1 MPRLVGIK
9 LRKGATMGKYD
20 DIINLPNPTPTC
32 RPRMSAL
39 DRAAQFA
46 PFAALT
52 GYEAVVAEAARLT
65 DDRLELSEDM
75 KIILNDKMQMIVD
88 NLDKEPFVTIRYF
101 VPDKRKAGGAYV
113 ETSGIVKE
121 IDEYERCIIMTDGI
135 KIPIEQIRAIDG
147 ELLNCFE

>member
-1 MPRLVGIK
+1 
-9 LRKGATMGKYD
+9 MGKYD

-88 NLDKEPFVTIRYF
+88 NIDKEPFVTIKYF

-121 IDEYERCIIMTDGI
+121 IDEYERCIVMTDGI

>member
-1 MPRLVGIK
+1 
-9 LRKGATMGKYD
+9 MGKYD

-88 NLDKEPFVTIRYF
+88 NLDKEPFVTIKYF

-121 IDEYERCIIMTDGI
+121 IDEYERCIVMTDGI
-135 KIPIEQIRAIDG
+135 KIPIEQVRAIDG
-147 ELLNCFE
+147 EVLNCFE

>member
-1 MPRLVGIK
+1 MSN
-9 LRKGATMGKYD
+9 GKYD

-32 RPRMSAL
+32 RPRMSTL

-52 GYEAVVAEAARLT
+52 GYDEMAEEAARLT
-65 DDRLELSEDM
+65 DARLELSEDM
-75 KIILNDKMQMIVD
+75 KTILNGKMQMIVD
-88 NLDKEPFVTIRYF
+88 NLDSEPFVTITYF

-113 ETSGIVKE
+113 DVSGIVKE
-121 IDEYERCIIMTDGI
+121 IDDYERCIVMTEGI
-135 KIPIEQIRAIDG
+135 KIPIEQVRAIEG